1 MGRHDWKIE
10 NAIQMRVWV
19 WVRARK
25 LSSVVNSMGKL
36 GARDTEN
43 VEPAINQYTMRSNA
57 QRVMEQKY
65 SLI

>member
-19 WVRARK
+19 RVRARK

-36 GARDTEN
+36 GALDTEN